1 MISVTSTTE
10 QYTLQP
16 SLLEMHRQSLD
27 WLSNSVLWK
36 RELSFFQKLL
46 DEHSVQFTAVDDKK
60 KIDHFQNLI
69 IYYQGELIDAL
80 RKKLRDH
87 ENHLAKVL
95 QDHNE
100 SDTVYF
106 KTHDA
111 VIQEM
116 IAFNKQFFEFKH
128 DFFSFIEQALR

>member
-1 MISVTSTTE
+1 MISVTSITD

-46 DEHSVQFTAVDDKK
+46 DEHSVQFTSVDDKK

-95 QDHNE
+95 QERNE

-106 KTHDA
+106 KTHDPI
-111 VIQEM
+111 IQEM
-116 IAFNKQFFEFKH
+116 TAFNKQFHDFKN
-128 DFFSFIEQALR
+128 DFFSFIELALR